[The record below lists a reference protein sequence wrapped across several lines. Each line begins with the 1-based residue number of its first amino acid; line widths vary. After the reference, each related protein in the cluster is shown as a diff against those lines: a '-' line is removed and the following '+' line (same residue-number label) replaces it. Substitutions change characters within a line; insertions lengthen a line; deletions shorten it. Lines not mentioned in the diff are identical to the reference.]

1 MKRVRYPAE
10 FKAEAVKQVTQRGH
24 GVVDVAKRLGMS
36 DKSLYLWVRLAQ
48 QQQGVGS
55 GENASLKA
63 EVSRLKAELKRANE
77 ERDIPKKGRN
87 VLCQTVRVKYAFM
100 AAHQSQFRVSSMC
113 RVLRIQR
120 SGYYAWKTRPKSSRS
135 LADESLLL
143 NIKQSFEDSLGIYG
157 SPRVHCDLREA
168 GIACGEKRVA
178 RLMRQA
184 QLRSVRGYKRP
195 RYRIGMPATTAPN
208 RLQREFTVAQVDQ
221 VCVTDITYIRTHE
234 GWLYLTVVIDLYS
247 RSVVG
252 WSMNSTMATELVLD
266 ALMMAVWRRRP
277 KTPVMIHSD
286 QGSQFGSDDFNR
298 WCKDNQLVPS
308 MSRRGNCWDNAVAE
322 SFFSSLKK
330 ERIKRR
336 IYASRQEAKSDVFDY
351 IEGFYNRVR
360 RHSHLDQL
368 SPLAFEQLRTG
379 S

>member
-1 MKRVRYPAE
+1 MAE
-10 FKAEAVKQVTQRGH
+10 HK
-24 GVVDVAKRLGMS
+24 D
-36 DKSLYLWVRLAQ
+36 
-48 QQQGVGS
+48 
-55 GENASLKA
+55 
-63 EVSRLKAELKRANE
+63 
-77 ERDIPKKGRN
+77 
-87 VLCQTVRVKYAFM
+87 
-100 AAHQSQFRVSSMC
+100 QFRLHSMC
-113 RVLRIQR
+113 RVLRVQR
-120 SGYYAWKTRPKSSRS
+120 SGYYAWKKKPKSKRT

-143 NIKQSFEDSLGIYG
+143 KIKQSFEMSQSIYG
-157 SPRVHCDLREA
+157 SPRVHCDLRED
-168 GIACGEKRVA
+168 GVLCGEKRIA

-195 RYRIGMPATTAPN
+195 RYRVGMPATTAPN
-208 RLQREFTVAQVDQ
+208 LLQREFTVEQPDQ
-221 VCVTDITYIRTHE
+221 VWVTDITYIRTHE
-234 GWLYLTVVIDLYS
+234 GWLYLTVVIDLHS
-247 RSVVG
+247 RAVVG

-330 ERIKRR
+330 ERIKRH
-336 IYASRQEAKSDVFDY
+336 IYATRQDAKSDVFDY

>member
-1 MKRVRYPAE
+1 MAE
-10 FKAEAVKQVTQRGH
+10 HKDEF
-24 GVVDVAKRLGMS
+24 RL
-36 DKSLYLWVRLAQ
+36 
-48 QQQGVGS
+48 
-55 GENASLKA
+55 
-63 EVSRLKAELKRANE
+63 
-77 ERDIPKKGRN
+77 
-87 VLCQTVRVKYAFM
+87 
-100 AAHQSQFRVSSMC
+100 SSMC
-113 RVLRIQR
+113 RVLRVQR
-120 SGYYAWKTRPKSSRS
+120 SGYYAWKAKPKSKRTV
-135 LADESLLL
+135 ADESLLVS
-143 NIKQSFEDSLGIYG
+143 IKQSFENSQGIYG
-157 SPRVHCDLREA
+157 SPRVHCDLREE

-184 QLRSVRGYKRP
+184 KLRSVRGYKRP
-195 RYRIGMPATTAPN
+195 RYRVGVPSTTAPN
-208 RLQREFTVAQVDQ
+208 LLQREFTVAQPDQ
-221 VCVTDITYIRTHE
+221 VWVTDITYIRTYE

-247 RSVVG
+247 RIVVG

-266 ALMMAVWRRRP
+266 ALTMAVWRRRP

-322 SFFSSLKK
+322 SFFSNLKK
-330 ERIKRR
+330 ERIKRH
-336 IYASRQEAKSDVFDY
+336 IYATRQDAKSDIFDY

-368 SPLAFEQLRTG
+368 SPLEFEQLRTG

>member
-1 MKRVRYPAE
+1 MAE
-10 FKAEAVKQVTQRGH
+10 HK
-24 GVVDVAKRLGMS
+24 D
-36 DKSLYLWVRLAQ
+36 
-48 QQQGVGS
+48 
-55 GENASLKA
+55 
-63 EVSRLKAELKRANE
+63 
-77 ERDIPKKGRN
+77 
-87 VLCQTVRVKYAFM
+87 
-100 AAHQSQFRVSSMC
+100 QFRLHSMC
-113 RVLRIQR
+113 RVLQVQR
-120 SGYYAWKTRPKSSRS
+120 SGYYAWKAKPKSKRT

-143 NIKQSFEDSLGIYG
+143 KIRKSFEESQSIYG
-157 SPRVHCDLREA
+157 SPRVHCDLREE
-168 GIACGEKRVA
+168 GIVCGEKRIA

-195 RYRIGMPATTAPN
+195 RYRAGRPATTAPN
-208 RLQREFTVAQVDQ
+208 RLQREFTVAQPDRVW
-221 VCVTDITYIRTHE
+221 VTDITYIRTHE

-247 RSVVG
+247 RAVVG
-252 WSMNSTMATELVLD
+252 WSMKSTMATELVLD

-277 KTPVMIHSD
+277 KTAVMIHSD

-298 WCKDNQLVPS
+298 WCKDNQLLPS

-330 ERIKRR
+330 ERIKRH